1 MLEKIL
7 QQLKDSALIISI
19 IVGLIFHKW
28 LGPFNVT
35 VPYMIFIML
44 FITFCKISPKDLK
57 ITRLHIALFSIQFI
71 GCFACYIIFKYL
83 SHSED
88 VAQSIFICILMPSAT
103 SSAVVTGLLGGNVAF
118 LTSYLLLANIGT
130 SLLGPL
136 FFSFINPE
144 HISFW
149 TSVGSISL
157 KIMPV
162 LLTPLLLAW
171 ILQWVWPK
179 GHEYVKSKSKLSF
192 YLWAI
197 SLTIIIGTTFN
208 KLLQS
213 NENIWLE
220 ISLTLIALAVCL
232 TQFGVGKLVG
242 KHYGELIAGGQA
254 LGQKNTI
261 LGIWL
266 AQSYLVPSTSIALIA
281 YIIWQNIVNSLQITL
296 KTHRDR
302 KLKKQE

>member
-1 MLEKIL
+1 M
-7 QQLKDSALIISI
+7 
-19 IVGLIFHKW
+19 
-28 LGPFNVT
+28 
-35 VPYMIFIML
+35 
-44 FITFCKISPKDLK
+44 
-57 ITRLHIALFSIQFI
+57 
-71 GCFACYIIFKYL
+71 
-83 SHSED
+83 
-88 VAQSIFICILMPSAT
+88 
-103 SSAVVTGLLGGNVAF
+103 
-118 LTSYLLLANIGT
+118 
-130 SLLGPL
+130 
-136 FFSFINPE
+136 
-144 HISFW
+144 
-149 TSVGSISL
+149 
-157 KIMPV
+157 
-162 LLTPLLLAW
+162 
-171 ILQWVWPK
+171 
-179 GHEYVKSKSKLSF
+179 
-192 YLWAI
+192 
-197 SLTIIIGTTFN
+197 TIIIGTTFN

-296 KTHRDR
+296 KSHRDR